1 MRWIDLL
8 TPVNTIDGFVEG
20 ALLVQS
26 CNLVK
31 EIKFREVNF
40 EGSWYLC
47 TYIVVRMLNNR
58 MTKTVSWHTM
68 TIFLRKKKRV
78 DNSAKNQ
85 ELSSWK
91 PIISIFTYLQISFF
105 FWENAIWH
113 NCLSLGTRRSFSM
126 HRYLHSIDVLWLIHS
141 YFSGNWLDVEALAT
155 ALALTGKASVV
166 SCFCI
171 IFIYSSELFPTVI
184 RTVGMGCC
192 AFWGRVGSL
201 LAPQILLL
209 VSIRNNFT

>member
-1 MRWIDLL
+1 M
-8 TPVNTIDGFVEG
+8 
-20 ALLVQS
+20 
-26 CNLVK
+26 
-31 EIKFREVNF
+31 
-40 EGSWYLC
+40 
-47 TYIVVRMLNNR
+47 YIVLRMLNNR
-58 MTKTVSWHTM
+58 MTKTVSWHTT

-126 HRYLHSIDVLWLIHS
+126 HICTASTYFDLFIHI
-141 YFSGNWLDVEALAT
+141 FSGNWLDVEALAT

-209 VSIRNNFT
+209 VSISNNFT